1 MIFENVFNKFINY
14 IKIEYDD
21 NTNFDIIKTQINN
34 ILQNEITQ
42 LKNKLLATSNIDINI
57 SIPEN
62 I

>member
-21 NTNFDIIKTQINN
+21 NTNFDVIKIQINN

-42 LKNKLLATSNIDINI
+42 LKNKLLATSNIDI

>member
-42 LKNKLLATSNIDINI
+42 LKNKLLATSNIDI